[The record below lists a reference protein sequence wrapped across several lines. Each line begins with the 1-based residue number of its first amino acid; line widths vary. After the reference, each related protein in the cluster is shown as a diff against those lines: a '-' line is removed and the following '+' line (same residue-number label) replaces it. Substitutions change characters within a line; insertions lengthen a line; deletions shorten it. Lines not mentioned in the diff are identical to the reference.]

1 MLYFEG
7 EGSGMSAMVKRLPL
21 HWNWNPPGRTFAQTL
36 IGFSIALLCAV
47 PLWLTGVPEAEA
59 TGVYS
64 MPNLAAGDPTWVID
78 QATTLSRITRN
89 EINGELEQL
98 AQTTGTEVRFVTI
111 HRLDYGES
119 IDDFTKK
126 LFQKWFPT
134 PEAQANQVLL
144 VLDNVTNTIAIQTGA
159 EVKTTLT
166 DDIAESVAQET
177 ILVPVRNG
185 NKYNQA
191 FIDASDRLVAVLSGQ
206 PDPGPPVVNDTVQ
219 TEGTFAR
226 AEETDDRSATIIV
239 VVLLVL
245 ATVIPMVTYYFY
257 QMQS

>member
-1 MLYFEG
+1 
-7 EGSGMSAMVKRLPL
+7 MVKRLPQL
-21 HWNWNPPGRTFAQTL
+21 QAQKSLGQAFAQTCL
-36 IGFSIALLCAV
+36 GFMITLLCV
-47 PLWLTGVPEAEA
+47 IQLWLTAAPEAQA

-89 EINGELEQL
+89 ELNGALEKL

-119 IDDFTKK
+119 IDDFAQK

-144 VLDNVTNTIAIQTGA
+144 VLDNVTNTSAIQTGA
-159 EVKTTLT
+159 AVKETLT
-166 DDIAESVAQET
+166 DEIAESVAQET
-177 ILVPVRNG
+177 VLVPIRDS

-191 FIDASDRLVAVLSGQ
+191 FLDASDRLVAVLSGQ
-206 PDPGPPVVNDTVQ
+206 EDPGPPVVNETVQ